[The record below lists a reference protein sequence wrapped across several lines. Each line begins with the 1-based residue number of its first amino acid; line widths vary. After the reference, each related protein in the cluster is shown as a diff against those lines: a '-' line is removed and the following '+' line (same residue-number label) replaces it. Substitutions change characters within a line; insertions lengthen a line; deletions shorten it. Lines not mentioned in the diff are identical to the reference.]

1 MSGSGKSGDE
11 SGAPEIGATET
22 GATETGA
29 ITDYHAHV
37 YYDAASKAT
46 AAALRDTIAARFTV
60 KLGRWHDDPVG
71 PHPTGSY
78 QIAFDPELFAT
89 LVPWL
94 MLNRAGLTVLVHP
107 NTGEDLADH
116 RDRALWLG
124 ESRALDLSVL

>member
-1 MSGSGKSGDE
+1 MSDSGEPGDE
-11 SGAPEIGATET
+11 SGAPQSRATET

-46 AAALRDTIAARFTV
+46 AAALRDAIAARFSV

-78 QIAFDPELFAT
+78 QIAFGPELFAT

>member
-1 MSGSGKSGDE
+1 MSDSGKPGDE
-11 SGAPEIGATET
+11 SGAPQSRATET

-78 QIAFDPELFAT
+78 QIAFGPELFAT

-124 ESRALDLSVL
+124 ESRELDLSVL